1 MVVVPIQVQV
11 RLKDDFTIPVNT
23 EPTSARAILVRNHW
37 IFFEDMKKALEFL
50 MDVADTKPDHKAF
63 GAVAGNG
70 TSNENMV
77 EKIRNWA
84 KRGRNY

>member
-23 EPTSARAILVRNHW
+23 EPTSAILVRNHW

-63 GAVAGNG
+63 GTVAGNG

>member
-1 MVVVPIQVQV
+1 
-11 RLKDDFTIPVNT
+11 
-23 EPTSARAILVRNHW
+23 
-37 IFFEDMKKALEFL
+37 MKKALEFL

-63 GAVAGNG
+63 GTVAGNG

>member
-23 EPTSARAILVRNHW
+23 EPTSAILVRNHW
-37 IFFEDMKKALEFL
+37 IFFKDMKKALEFL
-50 MDVADTKPDHKAF
+50 MPWVMDVADTKPDHKAF
-63 GAVAGNG
+63 AGTVAGNG
-70 TSNENMV
+70 TSNEN
-77 EKIRNWA
+77 KIRNWA